1 MLKHRYYLNV
11 EQDEALHNATKECLL
26 RLGYISRCLSFLKS
40 FLFSCSKNKKATRSF
55 WGSYSLDFPCIL
67 IRCSYLIPKWD
78 QCQYFKKINF
88 VKYQCNIIIP
98 YTRLLFAVT
107 YHCISLFCTILQTI
121 LVHIWSIL
129 MHKIIKPTQII

>member
-40 FLFSCSKNKKATRSF
+40 SLFSCSKNKKATRSF

-67 IRCSYLIPKWD
+67 IRWSYLIPKWD

-98 YTRLLFAVT
+98 YTRPLLRSNVSLYFSLLHYFADK
-107 YHCISLFCTILQTI
+107 ISAQ
-121 LVHIWSIL
+121 WSIL
-129 MHKIIKPTQII
+129 MHKIIEHTKII